1 MKLSNVLTDYRD
13 RLQISQRELAR
24 RCGLSN
30 SYISFIE
37 NENNPRTGKP
47 IVPTL
52 EQYQKIAYGMDMSV
66 QELFELLDDDSPVQL
81 PPHDDVYTP
90 STSEARLLAKG
101 ADRLPPEERKRL
113 LEMANLMFE
122 RFFDKEDDD
131 GTGL

>member
-1 MKLSNVLTDYRD
+1 MKLSCVLTDFRD
-13 RLQISQRELAR
+13 RMQISQRELAR

-37 NENNPRTGKP
+37 NESNPRTGKP

-66 QELFELLDDDSPVQL
+66 QELFELLDDDSPVQI
-81 PPHDDVYTP
+81 PPHNDEYTP
-90 STSEARLLAKG
+90 ATSEARLLAKG

-122 RFFDKEDDD
+122 RFFDKEEDD

>member
-1 MKLSNVLTDYRD
+1 MKLSCVLTDYRD

-37 NENNPRTGKP
+37 NEFNPRTGKP

-52 EQYQKIAYGMDMSV
+52 EQYQKIANGMDMSV
-66 QELFELLDDDSPVQL
+66 QELFEKLDEDSPVQL
-81 PPHDDVYTP
+81 PPQNNAYTP

-113 LEMANLMFE
+113 LEMASLMFD
-122 RFFDKEDDD
+122 RVFGQEDDD
-131 GTGL
+131 AT